1 MRKFFLPLLCAIMLG
16 GCAKHGGF
24 TTNFILEN
32 KELTAL
38 KGRHILDMQKY
49 IDRWVKVEI
58 GILSNKYYLQYDPQV
73 LLSEETSCNFW
84 GCSVVGR
91 NFSTYGYIYFT
102 TDKDGYV
109 TDYSEDGDDIKI
121 VKHIFKDLLI
131 LEN

>member
-1 MRKFFLPLLCAIMLG
+1 MRKFFLPLLCAIVLG

-102 TDKDGYV
+102 TDKDGYI
-109 TDYSEDGDDIKI
+109 TDYTEDGDDIKS

>member
-58 GILSNKYYLQYDPQV
+58 GTLSNKYYLQYEPQV

-102 TDKDGYV
+102 TDKDGYI
-109 TDYSEDGDDIKI
+109 TDYTEDGDDIKI

>member
-1 MRKFFLPLLCAIMLG
+1 MRKFFLPLLCAIVLG
-16 GCAKHGGF
+16 GCAKDGGLAV
-24 TTNFILEN
+24 NFILEN

-102 TDKDGYV
+102 TDKDGYI
-109 TDYSEDGDDIKI
+109 TDYTEDGDDIKS

>member
-58 GILSNKYYLQYDPQV
+58 GTLSNKYYLQYDPQV

-102 TDKDGYV
+102 TDKDGYI
-109 TDYSEDGDDIKI
+109 TDYSEDGDDIKS

>member
-58 GILSNKYYLQYDPQV
+58 GTLSNKYYLQYDPQV

-102 TDKDGYV
+102 TDKDGYI
-109 TDYSEDGDDIKI
+109 TDYTEDGDDIKS

>member
-16 GCAKHGGF
+16 GCAKHGGL

-38 KGRHILDMQKY
+38 KGRHIPDMQKY
-49 IDRWVKVEI
+49 IDRWAKIEI
-58 GILSNKYYLQYDPQV
+58 GMLSNKYYLQYDPQV
-73 LLSEETSCNFW
+73 LLSQNKSCNFY
-84 GCSVVGR
+84 GCWVTGN

>member
-102 TDKDGYV
+102 TDKDGYI
-109 TDYSEDGDDIKI
+109 TDYTEDGDDIKS

>member
-1 MRKFFLPLLCAIMLG
+1 MRKFFLPLLCAIVLG

-49 IDRWVKVEI
+49 IDRWAKVEI
-58 GILSNKYYLQYDPQV
+58 GILSNKCYLQYEPQV

-102 TDKDGYV
+102 TDKDGYI
-109 TDYSEDGDDIKI
+109 TDYTEDGDDIKS

>member
-1 MRKFFLPLLCAIMLG
+1 MRKFFLPLLCAIVLG

-38 KGRHILDMQKY
+38 KGRHTLDMQKY
-49 IDRWVKVEI
+49 IDRWAKVEI
-58 GILSNKYYLQYDPQV
+58 GILSNKYYLQYEPQV

-102 TDKDGYV
+102 TDKDGYI
-109 TDYSEDGDDIKI
+109 TDYTEDGDDIKS

>member
-49 IDRWVKVEI
+49 IDRWVKIEI
-58 GILSNKYYLQYDPQV
+58 GTLSNKYYLQYDPQV

-102 TDKDGYV
+102 TDKDGYI
-109 TDYSEDGDDIKI
+109 TDYSEDGDDIKS

>member
-1 MRKFFLPLLCAIMLG
+1 MRKFFLPLLCAIVLG
-16 GCAKHGGF
+16 GCAKDGGLA
-24 TTNFILEN
+24 TNFILEN

-49 IDRWVKVEI
+49 IDRWAKVEI
-58 GILSNKYYLQYDPQV
+58 GVFSNNYYLQYDPQV

-102 TDKDGYV
+102 TDKDGYI
-109 TDYSEDGDDIKI
+109 TDYTEDGDDIKI

>member
-1 MRKFFLPLLCAIMLG
+1 MRKFFLPLLCAIVLG
-16 GCAKHGGF
+16 GCAKDGGLAV
-24 TTNFILEN
+24 NFILEN

-49 IDRWVKVEI
+49 IDRWAKVEI
-58 GILSNKYYLQYDPQV
+58 GVFSNNYYLQYEPRV
-73 LLSEETSCNFW
+73 VLSEETSCNFW

-102 TDKDGYV
+102 TDKDGYI
-109 TDYSEDGDDIKI
+109 TDYTEDGDDIKS

>member
-16 GCAKHGGF
+16 GCAKHGGL

-49 IDRWVKVEI
+49 IDRWAKIEI
-58 GILSNKYYLQYDPQV
+58 GMLSNKYYLQYEPRQ
-73 LLSEETSCNFW
+73 LLSTNQSCNFW
-84 GCSVVGR
+84 GCSISGY
-91 NFSTYGYIYFT
+91 NWSTYGYIYFT

-109 TDYSEDGDDIKI
+109 TDYSEDGDDIKV
-121 VKHIFKDLLI
+121 VKHIFKELLI